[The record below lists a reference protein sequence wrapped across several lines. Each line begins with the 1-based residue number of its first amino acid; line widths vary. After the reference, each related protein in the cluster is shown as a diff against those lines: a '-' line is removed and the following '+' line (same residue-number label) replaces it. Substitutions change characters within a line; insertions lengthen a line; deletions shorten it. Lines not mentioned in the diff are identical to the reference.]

1 MLPISN
7 SLNTSSLL
15 TATGLGSGSTAGIVW
30 SILFGLIGGAYF
42 VYGKKRKRFA
52 PLFSGVALMAYTFM
66 VSNTYA
72 IFLIGIC
79 LMLVPRF
86 LDF

>member
-1 MLPISN
+1 MLPDAN
-7 SLNTSSLL
+7 SLNSNSLL
-15 TATGLGSGSTAGIVW
+15 TAAGMGSGSAAGMIW

-42 VYGKKRKRFA
+42 VYGKKQKRFA
-52 PLFSGVALMAYTFM
+52 PLFSGVALMVYTFM

-72 IFLIGIC
+72 IFLIGVG
-79 LMLVPRF
+79 LMVAPRF

>member
-1 MLPISN
+1 MMPAAN
-7 SLNTSSLL
+7 SLNAGSLL
-15 TATGLGSGSTAGIVW
+15 TVAGLGSGSAAGMVW

-42 VYGKKRKRFA
+42 VYGKKQKLFA

-72 IFLIGIC
+72 IFLTDIG
-79 LMLVPRF
+79 LMAVPYF